1 MKNIFLLLLISSLQ
15 SLISQEI
22 TDLSENDTLYYFFKN
37 KKSEFRGPLRP
48 YNSTGTMTMMFHV
61 DINNKRHFFQ
71 YLTHKR
77 IGDGDRT
84 IPILL
89 KSRSF
94 LKENRN
100 RVHCYKSFKKME
112 PKELE
117 DFYWENHNKVIYLID
132 KKENKDGK
140 ISLRRVRWNTAY
152 LMKQ

>member
-1 MKNIFLLLLISSLQ
+1 MKYIFLFFLIFALQ
-15 SLISQEI
+15 PLISQESK
-22 TDLSENDTLYYFFKN
+22 DLSENDTLYYYFKH
-37 KKSEFRGPLRP
+37 KKNEHRSPLRP
-48 YNSTGTMTMMFHV
+48 YNSRGTMTKTFRV
-61 DINNKRHFFQ
+61 DINSRRHFFK
-71 YLTHKR
+71 YVSHKTVGEGEK
-77 IGDGDRT
+77 I
-84 IPILL
+84 IPILT
-89 KSRSF
+89 KNHRF

-117 DFYWENHNKVIYLID
+117 DFYWKNHNKIIYLID